1 METFKKPIVIDADGI
16 NILSQNKELLSLLPK
31 NTILTPHIGEF
42 ERLVGK
48 CDNHFQR
55 IEKLKEFSKKYKCIV
70 VLKGKYSAIA
80 TTTGKVFFNPT
91 GNSGM
96 ASGGSGD
103 VLTGIITALLA
114 QNYSPENA
122 AIFSV
127 YLHGLA
133 GDIAEKEYGKEAMIA
148 RDIIDKLSNAFNK
161 IQ

>member
-1 METFKKPIVIDADGI
+1 M
-16 NILSQNKELLSLLPK
+16 PK
-31 NTILTPHIGEF
+31 NTILTPHIGDF
-42 ERLVGK
+42 EKLIGK

-80 TTTGKVFFNPT
+80 TINGKVFFNPT

-122 AIFSV
+122 AILSANISILGTPVFGP
-127 YLHGLA
+127 LPA
-133 GDIAEKEYGKEAMIA
+133 GFINSFLLRELPSYKEYRFCIFSTEGV
-148 RDIIDKLSNAFNK
+148 
-161 IQ
+161 